1 MKPIF
6 ASFLVLAACGGSPL
20 DPGAGNSLGTG
31 TNTLLVDGNARA
43 HAQISNAKSSTDF
56 TTDFSVQ
63 VTLNNALVT
72 TGTVEVK
79 SSKLTTPLTFRADQN
94 GGQWEGTAAG
104 YDEAY
109 ELNVI
114 SGTDKVMGV
123 IVDGPDI
130 HLFTAPMAGA
140 SLDSTVANDMKWSRA
155 AAADIA
161 TLRVGDLDRLTIA
174 DTGTFSIPAG
184 SLKAE
189 KDQAHPNQLILSR
202 ENHVAPKGAVA
213 GSTFSVSVDN
223 ELDVIALPNP
233 AL

>member
-1 MKPIF
+1 MRLIF

-43 HAQISNAKSSTDF
+43 HAQIANAKSSTDF
-56 TTDFSVQ
+56 STDFEVQ
-63 VTLNNALVT
+63 VTLNNTPVT

-79 SSKLTTPLTFRADQN
+79 SNKLTTELTYDN
-94 GGQWEGTAAG
+94 NGQWHGTAAG

-114 SGTDKVMGV
+114 SGGDKVMGV

-130 HLFTAPMAGA
+130 HTFTLPALGA
-140 SLDSTVANDMKWSRA
+140 TLDSTVANDMKWSRA
-155 AAADIA
+155 AAADVA
-161 TLRVGDLDRLTIA
+161 TFRVGDLDRLTIA
-174 DTGTFSIPAG
+174 DTGDFSIPAG
-184 SLKAE
+184 SLKA
-189 KDQAHPNQLILSR
+189 DQTQARPNQLTLTR

-213 GSTFSVSVDN
+213 GSSFSVSVDN
-223 ELDVIALPNP
+223 ELDVIAQPNP